1 MDDIK
6 GLACQQLWSWSD
18 CSYKEF
24 SYKEL
29 AKTRDALGDGDL
41 VDSFNERLKDIDEA
55 VKALNGVEKLIREF
69 DMDVIYALDSDA
81 ACVLA
86 KQIFYSYRLLLK
98 EVRKKMIDSFE
109 EAGLKIDGDLMRK
122 DWHLTELLDDQLSML
137 DIK

>member
-18 CSYKEF
+18 Y

-29 AKTRDALGDGDL
+29 AETRDALGDDEL
-41 VDSFNERLKDIDEA
+41 ADSFNKRLKDMDDA
-55 VKALNGVEKLIREF
+55 VYALNGVEKLILGF
-69 DMDVIYALDSDA
+69 DMELIYALDSDVA
-81 ACVLA
+81 YVLA
-86 KQIFYSYRLLLK
+86 KQTFYDYRLLLK
-98 EVRKKMIDSFE
+98 EARKKIIDSFE
-109 EAGLKIDGDLMRK
+109 DACLNIDGDLMRK

>member
-18 CSYKEF
+18 C

-86 KQIFYSYRLLLK
+86 KQILYSYRLLLK
-98 EVRKKMIDSFE
+98 EVRKKIIDSFE
-109 EAGLKIDGDLMRK
+109 EAGLKIDGDLRQK
-122 DWHLTELLDDQLSML
+122 DWRLTELLDDQLSML
-137 DIK
+137 DVI

>member
-18 CSYKEF
+18 CSYKE
-24 SYKEL
+24 L

-41 VDSFNERLKDIDEA
+41 LDSFNERLKDIDEA
-55 VKALNGVEKLIREF
+55 VKALNGVEKLIRKF
-69 DMDVIYALDSDA
+69 DMDVIYALGSDA
-81 ACVLA
+81 SYVLA
-86 KQIFYSYRLLLK
+86 KQMLYSYRLLLK

-109 EAGLKIDGDLMRK
+109 DAGLKIDGELMQK
-122 DWHLTELLDDQLSML
+122 DWRLTELLDDQLSML

>member
-18 CSYKEF
+18 Y

-29 AKTRDALGDGDL
+29 AKTRDALCDGDL
-41 VDSFNERLKDIDEA
+41 VDSFNERLKDIDKA
-55 VKALNGVEKLIREF
+55 VEALNGVEKLIREF

-86 KQIFYSYRLLLK
+86 KQILYSYRLLLK
-98 EVRKKMIDSFE
+98 EARKKMIDSFE
-109 EAGLKIDGDLMRK
+109 DAGLKIDGDLMRK
-122 DWHLTELLDDQLSML
+122 DWRLIELLDDQLSML

>member
-1 MDDIK
+1 MSDIK

-18 CSYKEF
+18 Y

-41 VDSFNERLKDIDEA
+41 ADSFNERLKDIDEV
-55 VKALNGVEKLIREF
+55 VKALKGVEKLIREF

-81 ACVLA
+81 SYVLA

-98 EVRKKMIDSFE
+98 EARKKIIDSFE
-109 EAGLKIDGDLMRK
+109 DAGLKIDGDLMQK
-122 DWHLTELLDDQLSML
+122 DWHLTELLDDRLSMF

>member
-18 CSYKEF
+18 C

-55 VKALNGVEKLIREF
+55 VKVLNGVEKLIREF

-86 KQIFYSYRLLLK
+86 KQILYSYRLLLK
-98 EVRKKMIDSFE
+98 EVRKKIIDSFE

-122 DWHLTELLDDQLSML
+122 DRHLTELLDDQLSML